1 MHLQKLQLGNFKNYE
16 LAEVDFP
23 SKINVLVG
31 KNGSGKTNLLDAVYY
46 LSFTKGAVGATD
58 SHYIKEGQ
66 GGFYLRGTYRM
77 ADTTHTLSCGVQTG
91 TKKIF
96 REDDRDY
103 QRLSDHIGKYPATLV
118 APDDVELVKE
128 GSEPRRKFFDAL
140 ISQIDHHY
148 LEALMKY
155 NHALKQRNSLLRLF
169 QHKPVDVGAIEAYD
183 QVLIPL
189 GRAIFEWRQRFATEF
204 TPVFTRYYDF
214 LVNHEEAAGLEYNS
228 ALADLDFEEGLA
240 RTRAKDLALQRT
252 SFGIHRDDFKF
263 TLADG
268 DLKKMGSQGQ
278 QKSFVIA
285 MKLAQWELLKIHK
298 GFEPILLLDDIF
310 DKLDDYRIGQLL
322 ELIRSDF
329 GQLFIT
335 DARPDR
341 TQGLLRQVH
350 LEATV
355 FEVNQGTI
363 RTKNP

>member
-16 LAEVDFP
+16 RAEVDFP

-31 KNGSGKTNLLDAVYY
+31 KNGSGKTNLLEAVYY
-46 LSFTKGAVGATD
+46 LSFTKGAVVATD
-58 SHYIKEGQ
+58 SYYIKEGQ
-66 GGFYLRGTYRM
+66 AGFHLRGTYQM
-77 ADTTHTLSCGVQTG
+77 AGATHTLSCGVHTG

-103 QRLSDHIGKYPATLV
+103 PRLSDHIGKYPATLV
-118 APDDVELVKE
+118 APDDVDLVKE
-128 GSEPRRKFFDAL
+128 GGEQRRKFFDAL
-140 ISQIDHHY
+140 ISQIDHQY

-155 NHALKQRNSLLRLF
+155 NHALKQRNGLLRLF
-169 QHKPVDVGAIEAYD
+169 QHKPLDVGAIEAYD
-183 QVLIPL
+183 QVLVPL
-189 GRAIFEWRQRFATEF
+189 GKSIYQLRQRFVQEF

-214 LVNHEEAAGLEYNS
+214 LVSHEEAAGLEYVS
-228 ALADLDFEEGLA
+228 ALADVDFDEGLK
-240 RTRAKDLALQRT
+240 RNRMKDLALQRT
-252 SFGIHRDDFKF
+252 AFGIHRDDFKF
-263 TLADG
+263 ILGEG

-298 GFEPILLLDDIF
+298 GFDPILLLDDIF

-322 ELIRSDF
+322 ELIRTDF

-350 LEATV
+350 LEASV
-355 FEVNQGTI
+355 FEVYQGTI
-363 RTKNP
+363 RTKN